1 MGRRLAAPAWLGLLL
16 LVAIGLE
23 RAGDGVLAPPP
34 SAPEAWAAW
43 AAARTPLEAAAA
55 VLRLVGLLAA
65 GYLLVVTMIGL
76 GAALLR
82 QRRTVAVVARLSPP
96 LVRWLL
102 GVGLAGALAAAP
114 AGAAAAGPPPTMVL
128 LPDDEPSP
136 PPTTPPPPT
145 TTTTPPPPPTTD
157 PPGPAV
163 PPPPVTTVTLGPGD
177 HLWSVAGRTLA
188 AAWGRA
194 PSEREVTPYWR
205 LVVER
210 NRALLPNPGDPD
222 LVFPGEVVHLP
233 PVP

>member
-1 MGRRLAAPAWLGLLL
+1 
-16 LVAIGLE
+16 
-23 RAGDGVLAPPP
+23 
-34 SAPEAWAAW
+34 
-43 AAARTPLEAAAA
+43 
-55 VLRLVGLLAA
+55 
-65 GYLLVVTMIGL
+65 
-76 GAALLR
+76 
-82 QRRTVAVVARLSPP
+82 
-96 LVRWLL
+96 
-102 GVGLAGALAAAP
+102 
-114 AGAAAAGPPPTMVL
+114 MVL

-136 PPTTPPPPT
+136 PATPPPPT

-177 HLWSVAGRTLA
+177 HLWSVAARTLA

>member
-1 MGRRLAAPAWLGLLL
+1 MGRRLAALAWLGLLTV
-16 LVAIGLE
+16 VAIGLE

-34 SAPEAWAAW
+34 PAPEGWAAW
-43 AAARTPLEAAAA
+43 AAGRTPLEAAAA

-65 GYLLVVTMIGL
+65 GYLLAVTAIGL
-76 GAALLR
+76 AAALLR
-82 QRRTVAVVARLSPP
+82 RRRTVAVVARLSPP

-102 GVGLAGALAAAP
+102 GVGLAGALAAGP

-136 PPTTPPPPT
+136 PTTPPPAPVPSPSAPVA
-145 TTTTPPPPPTTD
+145 PPP
-157 PPGPAV
+157 AV
-163 PPPPVTTVTLGPGD
+163 AAVTLGPGD
-177 HLWSVAGRTLA
+177 HLWSVAARTLA
-188 AAWGRA
+188 AAWGRV
-194 PSEREVTPYWR
+194 PSEREVAPYWR

-210 NRALLPNPGDPD
+210 NRAGLPNPGDPD